1 MTTDHVADANCY
13 RRGCR
18 RDECRTADRNY
29 RKHAERRRLR
39 GVSGHV
45 PGALVA
51 AHVRQVL
58 DSGRTRLDI
67 AAESGVSDRAIRYIL
82 GGQQT
87 VQRPKAAALLAVQPL
102 DEAARIDATGT
113 IRRIQALAAVGWP
126 IAWTAEQS
134 SHSQGYLFAILAGE
148 VPAVPS
154 ATARR
159 IAALYRSHGNRS
171 GPNEHTRS
179 IARRNGWSSQAAWDD
194 NIDDPNAKPEKAMPY
209 EAAAKY
215 ERDPDRMREI
225 EHLYLLGE
233 SAEQIAKQLGGNEKY
248 IRDQLNAVIAKRAAR
263 AQQEKAAKTAA
274 PQPAAAETALAA

>member
-1 MTTDHVADANCY
+1 MTTAVHVADANCY

-29 RKHAERRRLR
+29 RKHSELRRLR

-45 PGALVA
+45 PGPLVA

-82 GGQQT
+82 GGQRT

-102 DEAARIDATGT
+102 DEAARVDATGT

-134 SHSQGYLFAILAGE
+134 GHSPAYLFAILAGD

-159 IAALYRSHGNRS
+159 IAALYRSHGNRP
-171 GPNEHTRS
+171 GNNTHTRS
-179 IARRNGWSSQAAWDD
+179 IARRNGWHSQAAWDD
-194 NIDDPNAKPEKAMPY
+194 NIDDPNAKPEETKPY
-209 EAAAKY
+209 EESRKY
-215 ERDPDRMREI
+215 TQDPDRMREI

-233 SAEQIAKQLGGNEKY
+233 SLEQITKQLGGNKKY
-248 IRDQLNAVIAKRAAR
+248 IRDQLATVIARRAKRAE
-263 AQQEKAAKTAA
+263 QEKTAKAGLE
-274 PQPAAAETALAA
+274 AAA